1 MRTWI
6 TITLIAISLAC
17 FGQWKPQ
24 PLPLS
29 LTYCAGAFKGTADYL
44 QFHYSGQ
51 NTWLNPD
58 LSWRNKWRNGDPS
71 QGEKF
76 PGSSTVFVCFTDGW
90 HLCNAINKTA
100 IIGAI
105 CLKIGAKK
113 QPFKYYLLDFL
124 TYSAAYSA
132 GFWCT
137 YELLSR

>member
-6 TITLIAISLAC
+6 TITLIVISLTC
-17 FGQWKPQ
+17 FSQWKPQ

-58 LSWRNKWRNGDPS
+58 LSWRNKWKNGDPS
-71 QGEKF
+71 HGEKF

-90 HLCNAINKTA
+90 HLMNTGNKVCVL
-100 IIGAI
+100 GAL
-105 CLKIGAKK
+105 CLKIGKK
-113 QPFKYYLLDFL
+113 QPLKYYLYDLVIYTF
-124 TYSAAYSA
+124 AYSA
-132 GFWCT
+132 GFWTT
-137 YELLSR
+137 YEILYK